1 MILSRIVQLVKLVP
15 SLVRVGD
22 PLPWDVR
29 DERGKLLLAHG
40 HVVDDAAQL
49 QALIERGAYVNAEEA
64 RAYART
70 IAKAAAAK
78 RAESEPQRPVR
89 LFTSWERS
97 LWQLDRLLRGAHE
110 EPGFPA
116 RADELARHIV
126 ALAERDTDIAIYLTV
141 RQDPKR
147 LSIYGLAH
155 AVHCALVCLLMARRM
170 GWDEGK
176 VLTLM
181 KAALTMNIAT
191 LDLQGRLAV
200 QGVPP
205 TPGQA
210 AILAEH
216 PSKGAE
222 MLRAAGVNDE
232 AWLQAVAQHHERP
245 DGSGYPARIG
255 DPGDLAQA
263 LRHVDVFM
271 AKISPRAIRAPL
283 SIQTAARELF
293 AQDRGGQMAA
303 AIIKELGIYPP
314 GDFVKLKSG
323 EQAVVVR
330 RGASASTPLA
340 ASITDRSGMPV
351 VSSIV
356 RDTAKPEFAVVSAIS
371 DKGLVL
377 RMPPERLYGLPE

>member
-1 MILSRIVQLVKLVP
+1 MKLLKLVQNQ
-15 SLVRVGD
+15 VRVGE
-22 PLPWDVR
+22 PLPWGVR
-29 DERGKLLLAHG
+29 DDQGKLLLAQG
-40 HVVDDAAQL
+40 HVVTTAAQMAAIL
-49 QALIERGAYVNAEEA
+49 ERGAYVDVEEV
-64 RAYART
+64 
-70 IAKAAAAK
+70 KAAAK
-78 RAESEPQRPVR
+78 HGAEAEQQHQRPVN
-89 LFTSWERS
+89 LFTLWERM
-97 LWQLDRLLRGAHE
+97 LWQLDRLLRSAQD
-110 EPGFPA
+110 EPGFPQ

-126 ALAERDTDIAIYLTV
+126 ALTERDADIALYLAV

-170 GWDEGK
+170 GWDEDK

-191 LDLQGRLAV
+191 LDLQGRLAA

-222 MLRAAGVNDE
+222 MLRAAGVDDE
-232 AWLQAVAQHHERP
+232 SWLQAVAQHHERP
-245 DGSGYPARIG
+245 DGSGYPVHIS
-255 DPGDLAQA
+255 DPSDMAQA

-283 SIQTAARELF
+283 SIQAAARELF

-303 AIIKELGIYPP
+303 AIIKEFGIYPP
-314 GDFVKLKSG
+314 GDLVKLKSG

-330 RGASASTPLA
+330 RGASASAPLA

-356 RDTAKPEFAVVSAIS
+356 RDTAKPEFAVTGAIS

>member
-1 MILSRIVQLVKLVP
+1 M
-15 SLVRVGD
+15 
-22 PLPWDVR
+22 
-29 DERGKLLLAHG
+29 
-40 HVVDDAAQL
+40 
-49 QALIERGAYVNAEEA
+49 
-64 RAYART
+64 
-70 IAKAAAAK
+70 
-78 RAESEPQRPVR
+78 
-89 LFTSWERS
+89 
-97 LWQLDRLLRGAHE
+97 
-110 EPGFPA
+110 
-116 RADELARHIV
+116 
-126 ALAERDTDIAIYLTV
+126 

-170 GWDEGK
+170 GWDEDK

-191 LDLQGRLAV
+191 LDLQGRLAA

-222 MLRAAGVNDE
+222 MLRAAGVDDE
-232 AWLQAVAQHHERP
+232 SWLQAVAQHHERP
-245 DGSGYPARIG
+245 DGSGYPVHIS
-255 DPGDLAQA
+255 DPSDMAQA

-283 SIQTAARELF
+283 SIQAAARELF

-303 AIIKELGIYPP
+303 AIIKEFGIYPP
-314 GDFVKLKSG
+314 GDLVKLKSG

-330 RGASASTPLA
+330 RGASASAPLA

-356 RDTAKPEFAVVSAIS
+356 RDTAKPEFAVTGAIS

>member
-1 MILSRIVQLVKLVP
+1 MKLLKLVQHQ
-15 SLVRVGD
+15 VRVGE
-22 PLPWDVR
+22 PLPWGVR
-29 DERGKLLLAHG
+29 DDQGKLLLAQG
-40 HVVDDAAQL
+40 HVVTTATQMAAIL
-49 QALIERGAYVNAEEA
+49 ERGAYVDVEEV
-64 RAYART
+64 
-70 IAKAAAAK
+70 KAAAKHA
-78 RAESEPQRPVR
+78 AEAEQQRQRPAN
-89 LFTSWERS
+89 LFTLWERM
-97 LWQLDRLLRGAHE
+97 LWQLDRLLRGAQD

-126 ALAERDTDIAIYLTV
+126 ALTDRDADIALYLAV

-170 GWDEGK
+170 GWDEDK

-222 MLRAAGVNDE
+222 MLRAAGVDDE
-232 AWLQAVAQHHERP
+232 SWLQAVAQHHERP
-245 DGSGYPARIG
+245 DGGGYPAHIS
-255 DPGDLAQA
+255 DPSDLAQA

-271 AKISPRAIRAPL
+271 AKISPRTIRTPL
-283 SIQTAARELF
+283 SIQAAARELF
-293 AQDRGGQMAA
+293 AQDHGGQMAA
-303 AIIKELGIYPP
+303 AIIKEFGIYPP
-314 GDFVKLKSG
+314 GDFVNLKSG

-330 RGASASTPLA
+330 RGASATTPLA

-377 RMPPERLYGLPE
+377 RMQPERLYGLPE